1 MILYKKRVSEGGGG
15 GGEEGGLSR
24 GEFGKDFQAIR
35 SKRFY
40 VELFAE
46 DN

>member
-1 MILYKKRVSEGGGG
+1 MIRYKKRVSEGGG
-15 GGEEGGLSR
+15 EEERGLSR

>member
-1 MILYKKRVSEGGGG
+1 MIRYKKRVSEGGG

-40 VELFAE
+40 VKLFAE